1 MAYSIG
7 ANSGRINYGIKHYNL
22 DTAQDLVKLP
32 RFKLPRGCTCF
43 VIETSKHYMLNGNH
57 QWIEIHKN
65 SGGSD
70 SSDDDF
76 IYDGGL
82 PDDETPDDVIY
93 EGGII

>member
-1 MAYSIG
+1 M
-7 ANSGRINYGIKHYNL
+7 
-22 DTAQDLVKLP
+22 P

-57 QWIEIHKN
+57 QWVEIHKN
-65 SGGSD
+65 SGGGSD
-70 SSDDDF
+70 SSDNDF

-82 PDDETPDDVIY
+82 PDDEISDDVIY